1 MEGGELRRFSDAQTL
16 NPKVIQRVLS
26 RQRGTRWLSI
36 KAWPS
41 PGHAHALSKRTT
53 PAEEPYTT
61 TVRVFY
67 LLGETK

>member
-1 MEGGELRRFSDAQTL
+1 M
-16 NPKVIQRVLS
+16 IQRVLS

-41 PGHAHALSKRTT
+41 PGHAHALSKRST

-67 LLGETK
+67 LLGETKIAAVKLRKIEDPEA